1 MGIETGGKKRNK
13 NPQAEKRKQI
23 KKNVVRKKQVELD
36 LKLWI
41 RWWG

>member
-1 MGIETGGKKRNK
+1 MGIETGKKRNK
-13 NPQAEKRKQI
+13 NPQAEEMKQI

-41 RWWG
+41 GWWG